1 MVVLLDLAAGQN
13 KYINLA
19 LHEVSLTSR
28 NTKCKAICK
37 DLMCEVFVFF
47 ATSGGWVL
55 PKPLFFVGLNIKIR
69 KNTRCGAET
78 RF

>member
-1 MVVLLDLAAGQN
+1 MVVLLDLTAGQN

-28 NTKCKAICK
+28 NTKSKAICK

-47 ATSGGWVL
+47 AINGGGYRQSPSFLLV
-55 PKPLFFVGLNIKIR
+55 
-69 KNTRCGAET
+69 
-78 RF
+78 

>member
-1 MVVLLDLAAGQN
+1 MVVLLDLTVGQN

-47 ATSGGWVL
+47 ATSGGGSCQS
-55 PKPLFFVGLNIKIR
+55 PLFFIGLNIKIR

>member
-1 MVVLLDLAAGQN
+1 MLSPLTD

-28 NTKCKAICK
+28 NTKSKAICK

-47 ATSGGWVL
+47 AINGVGIV
-55 PKPLFFVGLNIKIR
+55 KAPLFYWSEY
-69 KNTRCGAET
+69 KNPKKHEMW
-78 RF
+78 